1 MTGVGRL
8 TPVSGCLYGSSLPG
22 PGLTRILPFK
32 FRGVP
37 QPGFIAFGEVRP
49 GAIIQNVKA
58 VEGDP
63 HKHRGHI
70 QWSLTP
76 LTEHY

>member
-1 MTGVGRL
+1 HSIFLDKDKVLRSPIEPTI
-8 TPVSGCLYGSSLPG
+8 
-22 PGLTRILPFK
+22 RILPFK

-37 QPGFIAFGEVRP
+37 QPGVIAYEEVRR

-63 HKHRGHI
+63 HKHRGQI
-70 QWSLTP
+70 QWRLTP
-76 LTEHY
+76 LIGPH